1 MLNFKLKTMKRIILV
16 FSIFIMSVFGCMAF
30 AEEHPIPVTSLPA
43 QVQTFVSTHFKGNS
57 IIYAEKDNYSKT
69 KYEVRLNDGTEI
81 SFDRKCN
88 WDKVD
93 TNSPV
98 KTVPDE
104 FVPTFIKN
112 YVKNNMKNQL
122 IIKIDK
128 ERYGYEIE
136 LSSGIELK
144 FDKKG
149 NVIDFD
155 D

>member
-1 MLNFKLKTMKRIILV
+1 MKRFILV
-16 FSIFIMSVFGCMAF
+16 LSILCVSIFSCMAF
-30 AEEHPIPVTSLPA
+30 VDDQPIAVSALPT
-43 QVQTFVSTHFKGNS
+43 QVHTFVNTHFKGIP
-57 IIYAEKDNYSKT
+57 IIYAEKDNYSRT

-93 TNSPV
+93 TNSNM
-98 KTVPDE
+98 KAVPDE
-104 FVPTFIKN
+104 LVPAFIKM
-112 YVKNNMKNQL
+112 YVKNNMNNQL

-128 ERYGYEIE
+128 ERYGYDIE